1 MKRSTSNSSR
11 ASLLPIWLSFSL
23 SMLVANGPA
32 YAQSSSG
39 TAGPTP
45 QCALITDPVS
55 RLACYD
61 RAGLPAR
68 NPDAAQSTPWPEFS
82 SGQLPRARTRPQVAQ
97 ALSDPTKNRKL
108 NAGVTRF
115 SFSRS
120 RKFSVELDNGET
132 WRQLDT
138 DNGFA
143 QFKEHGGNRVVISRG
158 FWKSHDLK
166 LNDMSAIFKVERVK

>member
-11 ASLLPIWLSFSL
+11 AFLLPIWLFFGL
-23 SMLVANGPA
+23 SVFVANGPA

-39 TAGPTP
+39 TAGPNP
-45 QCALITDPVS
+45 QCGVIADPVL

-61 RAGLPAR
+61 KASLPSR
-68 NPDAAQSTPWPEFS
+68 NPDAAQSAPWPEFS
-82 SGQLPRARTRPQVAQ
+82 SGQLPRTRPQAVQ
-97 ALSDPTKNRKL
+97 ALSGPTKNRKL
-108 NAGVTRF
+108 DAGVTRF

-120 RKFSVELDNGET
+120 GKFSVELDNGET
-132 WRQLDT
+132 WRQLES

-143 QFKEHGGNRVVISRG
+143 QFKEHADNRVVISRG